1 VDDRTSRRRMTRVM
15 TAFAVRMTG
24 PECVRMTV
32 ENVAQFLT
40 LFSAYLRIA
49 FLTHLQKVSNILII
63 QANLDWVKIPQCHTH
78 ISSYSKTYVGN
89 VIRTVRSTAEP
100 QPK

>member
-1 VDDRTSRRRMTRVM
+1 MTRIM
-15 TAFAVRMTG
+15 TGFPLRMTG

-32 ENVAQFLT
+32 GNGARFLT

-63 QANLDWVKIPQCHTH
+63 QANLDWVKIPQCHTQ
-78 ISSYSKTYVGN
+78 IYSYSKTYVGN
-89 VIRTVRSTAEP
+89 VVRTVRSTAEP

>member
-1 VDDRTSRRRMTRVM
+1 MDGRTSHRRMTRIM
-15 TAFAVRMTG
+15 TGFPLRMTG
-24 PECVRMTV
+24 LECVRMTV
-32 ENVAQFLT
+32 ENGAIFLT

-100 QPK
+100 QQK

>member
-1 VDDRTSRRRMTRVM
+1 MTRIM
-15 TAFAVRMTG
+15 ASFALRMTG
-24 PECVRMTV
+24 MECVRMTV
-32 ENVAQFLT
+32 ENEAQFLT

-78 ISSYSKTYVGN
+78 ICSYSTTYVGS
-89 VIRTVRSTAEP
+89 VVRTVRRPAET
-100 QPK
+100 Q

>member
-1 VDDRTSRRRMTRVM
+1 MVTPFTCVFPLRMI
-15 TAFAVRMTG
+15 G
-24 PECVRMTV
+24 LECVRTTV
-32 ENVAQFLT
+32 ENRATFLT

-63 QANLDWVKIPQCHTH
+63 QANLDWVKIPQCHTQ

-89 VIRTVRSTAEP
+89 VIRTVRSTAET
-100 QPK
+100 QKK